1 MKSWEE
7 SAVNMRFAEI
17 VSEDQNSNTHVDAG
31 NIISALDLIKNRV
44 IDNDLP
50 PDIPIEFVLR
60 AIQNTGIPGFSYADL
75 ITANEQEKAIKNIVK
90 NITQDHVTFITNQR
104 PSVSNSQEY
113 NGSVDNPEQTVSNMA
128 KSAMKRR
135 QK

>member
-1 MKSWEE
+1 
-7 SAVNMRFAEI
+7 MRFAEI
-17 VSEDQNSNTHVDAG
+17 VNEDEDQDQESGTGVDAG

-44 IDNDLP
+44 IDRDLNP
-50 PDIPIEFVLR
+50 EVPIEFVLR
-60 AIQNTGIPGFSYADL
+60 FIQNTGIPGFSYADL
-75 ITANEQEKAIKNIVK
+75 ITANEHEEAIKNIVK
-90 NITQDHVTFITNQR
+90 NITQDYVTFVTDQR

-135 QK
+135 QS